1 MDKALFDRIFAR
13 VPRPT
18 KAIARGLVT
27 TESEQI
33 MHQTEQM
40 FKETTLGFP
49 PGWEYMGCTR
59 VTPLEEYR
67 FVSSKSQKTEPTYEN
82 AQSYVYLVAYRFAYQ
97 GVLQD
102 PVYQYLP
109 FFDVGNRI
117 KLKGAN
123 YLVAPV
129 LADNVLLVVGKPN
142 EGSSLVL
149 KLSMSSSPIQR
160 LTHRYMTDGIPATSD
175 VVYGVL
181 HHGLEKT
188 RRNYMPDVIQRRGVV
203 GLATY
208 LLAVW
213 GFHGLFKQ
221 VMGCDIVAINPSE
234 YSPEKYPTDQWV
246 VCHSTMLRPKTLI
259 TQNFVAPNVWFLVPR
274 QQFTRTI
281 EFLLVSMIYTL
292 DHFGDVFDVGSLAQ
306 NPILDE
312 QGRPDPTQ
320 DTLLAFELQQWRDY
334 MGDLM
339 YPPDETVVTKRKN
352 VEEHLNSLAS
362 NINVFTQAQLK
373 EDGIDVDNF
382 WELMLYLIENFPRLI
397 AVRSNSATS
406 MYHKRIHAMR
416 FLLQQRRISSNR
428 LMYTMRNE
436 SKKENGSKVFQQKDI
451 RKNFNTYLR
460 YNDILSLPSTSGMVR
475 SLESASSCY
484 YFKMSSALV
493 HQDAV
498 NNRKTQGKKSG
509 ASFTISGAM
518 RLDASIAEVGSYN
531 VWSKK
536 NPDGRS
542 RLNLYVQ
549 LDQIGQILRNPEFI
563 PLLSKTQASFG

>member
-1 MDKALFDRIFAR
+1 MDKALFDKIFER
-13 VPRPT
+13 VPRPNQ
-18 KAIARGLVT
+18 AIARGLVT
-27 TESEQI
+27 TESELI

-40 FKETTLGFP
+40 FKETALGFP
-49 PGWEYMGCTR
+49 PGWEYLGCTR
-59 VTPLEEYR
+59 VTPLEEYK

-82 AQSYVYLVAYRFAYQ
+82 AQSYVYLVSYRFSYQ
-97 GVLQD
+97 GVVQD

-123 YLVAPV
+123 YLVASV

-142 EGSSLVL
+142 EGGSLVL
-149 KLSMSSSPIQR
+149 KLSMLSSNILR

-175 VVYGVL
+175 VVYGHL
-181 HHGLEKT
+181 HFGLQKPK
-188 RRNYMPDVIQRRGVV
+188 RNYMPDVIQRKGVV
-203 GLATY
+203 SLTTY
-208 LLAVW
+208 LLAIW
-213 GFHGLFKQ
+213 GFHGLFKH
-221 VMGCDIVAINPSE
+221 VMGCDVKAIRPSDYSIEE
-234 YSPEKYPTDQWV
+234 YPLDQWV
-246 VCHSTMLRPKTLI
+246 VCHSVGMRPKSLV
-259 TQNFVAPNVWFLVPR
+259 TQSYVMPTVWFMVPR
-274 QQFTRTI
+274 HQFTRTI

-306 NPILDE
+306 HPTLDAN
-312 QGRPDPTQ
+312 GKPDPTQ
-320 DTLLAFELQQWRDY
+320 DTLLAFELQQWRDF

-339 YPPDETVVTKRKN
+339 YPPDETVFTKRKN
-352 VEEHLNSLAS
+352 VEEHLASLAS

-416 FLLQQRRISSNR
+416 FLLQERRTASNN
-428 LMYTMRNE
+428 LMFTMRNE
-436 SKKENGSKVFQQKDI
+436 SKKENGAKVFQQKDI
-451 RKNFNTYLR
+451 RKNFNTFLR
-460 YNDILSLPSTSGMVR
+460 YNDILSLPSNSGMVR

-484 YFKMSSALV
+484 YFKMSSSLV

-498 NNRKTQGKKSG
+498 NNRKKQGKKSG
-509 ASFTISGAM
+509 ASFVINASM

-549 LDQIGQILRNPEFI
+549 LDKSGQIMRNPEFI
-563 PLLSKTQASFG
+563 ALLSKTQASFG